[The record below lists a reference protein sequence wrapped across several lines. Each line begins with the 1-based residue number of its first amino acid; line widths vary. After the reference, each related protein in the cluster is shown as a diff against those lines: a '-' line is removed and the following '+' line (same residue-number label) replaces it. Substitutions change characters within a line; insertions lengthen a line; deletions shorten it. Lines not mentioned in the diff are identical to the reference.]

1 METALN
7 VLGYIVLTFL
17 SADDFSQRWNYVLS
31 IFLFVLLF
39 TCSFFFFFFFWP
51 MIHPILIFTLFFHK
65 ISQTIL
71 VSLIFIKIYLASGEC
86 VRKEYSRRRT
96 SESSLDDS
104 NEEYP
109 LALFYFYFVRVELS
123 SFFFCFFFSPGK
135 SGAKERSIAGKRDE
149 KWLDTRE
156 MFQTNREKRANR
168 AAEINS
174 LKGHAKGNYSFNGDQ
189 NVGKNT
195 NRGKVNGRRFERAN
209 HTFVILYLLSPVRY

>member
-1 METALN
+1 MTMQRNQYDVARSRLHGNRVKCLGIYRSHFLKRRWFFTALE
-7 VLGYIVLTFL
+7 LRIEYFSFRAIIYLFL
-17 SADDFSQRWNYVLS
+17 
-31 IFLFVLLF
+31 
-39 TCSFFFFFFFWP
+39 FFFFFFFWP

-123 SFFFCFFFSPGK
+123 SFFFCFFFFTRK
-135 SGAKERSIAGKRDE
+135 
-149 KWLDTRE
+149 KWSKIEEHRRETGREVARYTWNVSNESRETRE
-156 MFQTNREKRANR
+156 PCGWN
-168 AAEINS
+168 
-174 LKGHAKGNYSFNGDQ
+174 
-189 NVGKNT
+189 
-195 NRGKVNGRRFERAN
+195 
-209 HTFVILYLLSPVRY
+209 